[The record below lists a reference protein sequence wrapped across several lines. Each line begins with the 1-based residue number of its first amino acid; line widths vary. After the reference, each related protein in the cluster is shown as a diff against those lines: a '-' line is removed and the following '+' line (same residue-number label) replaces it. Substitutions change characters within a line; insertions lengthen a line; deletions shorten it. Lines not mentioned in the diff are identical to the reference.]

1 MFGLKKKLFI
11 SMLFTIIMFTVFYI
25 PHTSAASRDVVCAYI
40 EHMSTIKWTPST
52 TFTYYNDISKIFRT
66 GKTYIGI
73 PYTDKN
79 INNLKS
85 FRDNLRSA
93 DDSIPV
99 YVGPTENYIGIN
111 NAGAIRSAWSEIS
124 KTVKFT
130 SEKDMFPSSNKGT
143 VAVGDYDCTVSKNST
158 EHIVL
163 SAGDGTMLK
172 AYAKLQPGDAVFT
185 YISDIKANSRF
196 ITQVNVVKNSD
207 GEINGEKSSVIVT
220 EQTGFESI
228 VSNTTWSIG
237 KRYTFNE
244 LLSGGYIPITCAE
257 LKTADDVLEA
267 PLIYVED
274 FEGGKSVS
282 ISCDEAASV
291 YYTTD
296 GTTPSKNSTKYNEK
310 IILTSSAVIN
320 AVAISDSDKSEI
332 TKRAV
337 TVNETAAP
345 QIAFEDSIMGKTVT
359 VYTDEQ
365 EAAVYYSTDEYAF
378 VKYVSPFTV
387 EKSATLSFYA
397 VRFGCKRSK
406 TVQSR
411 VNLNQV
417 EDPVIISNESSPDG
431 RKITF
436 SCNTAGA
443 KFYYSVD
450 GSVPDKDCKSFYSS
464 IVIASSCTLKVR
476 AMKNGMGASKTTC
489 VNIELPN
496 IQAPQVKA
504 TDIIGGKKIE
514 LSCNTSNIKMYYTID
529 GTQPKITDTLY
540 TKPFY
545 IKKNTT
551 VRVLAVKDGY
561 ESAQT
566 SKKLSVATVSIPIIK
581 ADKNLK
587 ITLSCKTSGAL
598 IYYTLDGSEPN
609 MLSKLYSGAFTVKR
623 GTKVK
628 AFAIRNGM
636 SSSDTVNVTISSE
649 MTTESTMTLS
659 DYNYPTVLDY
669 GQNYSIKGT
678 VKSNYK
684 ISSVTVELYT
694 DTGRRICE
702 VTEYPNVKSIDISK
716 LNNDIDF
723 SIAPAGTNY
732 YKITATDM
740 QGSKILLNK
749 SFTVSSPDSRLSA
762 LAIED
767 TVYPTALLTA
777 QNFNVYG
784 KITSNYI
791 INNVTA
797 GIFAVNGR
805 SVASFSCKPSST
817 SFNLGV
823 IGKELDFSK
832 LKAGTYHFKII
843 AEDEAAKKTLLNKAF
858 TVAQPTE
865 GKSTTVNGAVFPD
878 MIIQGHGFDIQGKVI
893 SSSIIK
899 TVTAE
904 ISLNDNTP
912 IHSKTVR
919 VNGTQYDISMLSD
932 YLFFEQLESG
942 IYKLKLTS
950 CDSLN
955 SETVLISK
963 EFIITADD
971 SGSIMSIPDMYSYN
985 YRSYIRH
992 INDKNYSVASC
1003 GSSFVCM
1010 AMVKSYLN
1018 EDISPEEIFKY
1029 ACDNDIFDGGIPT
1042 ERQLLKLGKLCN
1054 IDMSLSNK
1062 AEDLI
1067 SALKSGKPVI
1077 VRLSGSGISS
1087 KSEYVTVKGF
1097 SGSEN
1102 GKYFYINSPSSPI
1115 LSKKAI
1121 SYDEF
1126 MKSVKSEIFVICG

>member
-25 PHTSAASRDVVCAYI
+25 PHTSAASRDVVCAYM
-40 EHMSTIKWTPST
+40 EHMATIKWTPST

-73 PYTDKN
+73 PYTDKS

-93 DDSIPV
+93 DGNIPV

-111 NAGAIRSAWSEIS
+111 NSGAILSAWSEIS

-130 SEKDMFPSSNKGT
+130 GEKDMFPSSNKGT
-143 VAVGDYDCTVSKNST
+143 VAVGDYDYTVSKTST
-158 EHIVL
+158 ELIIH
-163 SAGDGTMLK
+163 SAGDEAILK
-172 AYAKLQPGDAVFT
+172 AYAKLQSGDAVFT
-185 YISDIKANSRF
+185 YLPGIAANSRF
-196 ITQVNVVKNSD
+196 ITQVNVIKNSD
-207 GEINGEKSSVIVT
+207 GEINAEKSSVIVT
-220 EQTGFESI
+220 EQTGFESM

-237 KRYTFNE
+237 KRYTFIE

-257 LKTADDVLEA
+257 LKTADDELDA

-282 ISCDEAASV
+282 ISCNEAASV

-320 AVAISDSDKSEI
+320 AVAISDSDKSKI
-332 TKRAV
+332 TKRTV
-337 TVNETAAP
+337 TIGETAVP
-345 QIAFEDSIMGKTVT
+345 QIAIEDSVMGKTVT
-359 VYTDEQ
+359 VSTDESD
-365 EAAVYYSTDEYAF
+365 AAVYYSTDGYAF
-378 VKYVSPFTV
+378 EKYISPFTV
-387 EKSATLSFYA
+387 EKSSKLSVYA
-397 VRFGCKRSK
+397 VKFGYKRSK
-406 TVQSR
+406 TVQ
-411 VNLNQV
+411 NQISLKKV
-417 EDPVIISNESSPDG
+417 ERPVIVSNDISSGG
-431 RKITF
+431 RKLTF
-436 SCNTAGA
+436 SCSTSGA
-443 KFYYSVD
+443 KFYYTVD
-450 GSVPDKDCKSFYSS
+450 GSLPDESCKSFYSS
-464 IVIASSCTLKVR
+464 IVIASSCTLTVR
-476 AMKNGMGASKTTC
+476 AMKSGMGAS
-489 VNIELPN
+489 ELTAVSIYVPTVE
-496 IQAPQVKA
+496 APRLTALDV
-504 TDIIGGKKIE
+504 IGGKKIE
-514 LSCNTSNIKMYYTID
+514 LSCNTLDAKMYYTVD

-540 TKPFY
+540 TEPFY
-545 IKKNTT
+545 IKKSAT
-551 VRVLAVKDGY
+551 VRVLAVKDGC

-566 SKKLSVATVSIPIIK
+566 SKRLSVATVSIPIIK

-598 IYYTLDGSEPN
+598 IYYTLDGTEPS
-609 MLSKLYSGAFTVKR
+609 MLSKLYSGAFTVKK
-623 GTKVK
+623 GTKVR

-669 GQNYSIKGT
+669 GQNYSIRGT
-678 VKSNYK
+678 VKSNYR
-684 ISSVTVELYT
+684 ISSVTVGIYS
-694 DTGRRICE
+694 DTGRKICE
-702 VTEYPNVKSIDISK
+702 ATEYPNVKSVDISK
-716 LNNDIDF
+716 LTNDIDF
-723 SIAPAGTNY
+723 SAVPAGANY

-749 SFTVSSPDSRLSA
+749 SFTVNNPDSRLSA
-762 LAIED
+762 LSIED

-777 QNFNVYG
+777 QDFAVYG

-797 GIFAVNGR
+797 AIFAVNGR
-805 SVASFSCKPSST
+805 SVASFGCRPSST

-823 IGKELDFSK
+823 ISKELDFSK

-865 GKSTTVNGAVFPD
+865 DKSTTVNGAVFPD

-904 ISLNDNTP
+904 IFLNDNTP

-919 VNGTQYDISMLSD
+919 VNDTMYDISMLSD
-932 YLFFEQLESG
+932 YLFFEQLENG
-942 IYKLKLTS
+942 IYKLRLTA
-950 CDSLN
+950 CDSLGY
-955 SETVLISK
+955 ETVLISK

-971 SGSIMSIPDMYSYN
+971 SGSIMSIPNMYSYN
-985 YRSYIRH
+985 YRSYVRH
-992 INDKNYSVASC
+992 INDKDYTVASC

-1010 AMVKSYLN
+1010 AMVKTYLDT
-1018 EDISPEEIFKY
+1018 EISPEEIFKS
-1029 ACDNDIFDGGIPT
+1029 ACDNDIFDGAILS

-1054 IDMSLSNK
+1054 IKMSLSNK
-1062 AEDLI
+1062 TEDFI

-1077 VRLSGSGISS
+1077 VRLSGGDLSY

-1097 SGSEN
+1097 SDSEN
-1102 GKYFYINSPSSPI
+1102 GKFLYINSPSSPV

-1121 SYDEF
+1121 PYDQF
-1126 MKSVKSEIFVICG
+1126 MASVKNKIFVICD